1 MRRFLRRAPAAAL
14 LALILAVNPG
24 CDRQRQA
31 RMTGR
36 GRDMR
41 GVSRRV
47 RGQAAL
53 GLVTQGRA

>member
-36 GRDMR
+36 GRDMM
-41 GVSRRV
+41 VSP
-47 RGQAAL
+47 G
-53 GLVTQGRA
+53 GSEGRWRWAS